1 MSDDTLVNVGA
12 LKGALTAVGKD
23 IGVSQRTITKALVN
37 HVDDRVT
44 PLESKITAIQN
55 AIVAVGPDSSL
66 ELEEGIVTVTQN
78 DGEIIGSASV

>member
-1 MSDDTLVNVGA
+1 MSDDALVNVGA
-12 LKGALTAVGKD
+12 LKGALTTVVTD
-23 IGVSQRTITKALVN
+23 IGKAQASLTRGVVD

-55 AIVAVGPDSSL
+55 AIVAVGPDASP